1 MFLSLDSVIVILT
14 KIVAKMGRVMTDID
28 QLVVK
33 RMEVDFM

>member
-1 MFLSLDSVIVILT
+1 MFLLLDSVIVILA